1 MAHVIADCILRVFE
15 ELCNHFEKI
24 GRDKEIKE
32 FFHNVPEEID
42 DIMVNGLTLF
52 GEEIFSMSTIQQEVF
67 TLEMRLQI
75 LLIHF
80 MKDMVTQGI

>member
-1 MAHVIADCILRVFE
+1 
-15 ELCNHFEKI
+15 
-24 GRDKEIKE
+24 
-32 FFHNVPEEID
+32 
-42 DIMVNGLTLF
+42 MVNGRIQF
-52 GEEIFSMSTIQQEVF
+52 GEEIYSMSTIQQEVF

>member
-1 MAHVIADCILRVFE
+1 
-15 ELCNHFEKI
+15 
-24 GRDKEIKE
+24 
-32 FFHNVPEEID
+32 
-42 DIMVNGLTLF
+42 MVNGLTLF

-80 MKDMVTQGI
+80 MKDMVTQGT

>member
-1 MAHVIADCILRVFE
+1 
-15 ELCNHFEKI
+15 
-24 GRDKEIKE
+24 
-32 FFHNVPEEID
+32 
-42 DIMVNGLTLF
+42 MVNGRIQS
-52 GEEIFSMSTIQQEVF
+52 GEEIYSMSTIQQEVF